1 MSAGGGALGM
11 ETLRSGEFT
20 PTQQAALYADEL
32 SRSQGPIDLGALEEQ
47 LSQRGCHLAFRVH
60 CLYVC
65 EGAGVIMLLQIGDAR
80 RVGSDT
86 CDVIVQTMMSEKH
99 NAGHGTRAVLAL
111 VDVAARLG
119 RGVQI
124 QSAVSKG
131 GMALGK
137 RLVRA
142 HGWTERWGSFYSP
155 E

>member
-1 MSAGGGALGM
+1 MSAGCLALGM

-20 PTQQAALYADEL
+20 PKQQAALYADEL
-32 SRSQGPIDLGALEEQ
+32 SRSQGPINLGALEEQ
-47 LSQRGCHLAFRVH
+47 LSQSTSFSFGVH

-65 EGAGVIMLLQIGDAR
+65 QGAGVIMLLQIGDAP

-86 CDVIVQTMMSEKH
+86 CDVIVQTIMSEKH

-124 QSAVSKG
+124 QSAVTKG